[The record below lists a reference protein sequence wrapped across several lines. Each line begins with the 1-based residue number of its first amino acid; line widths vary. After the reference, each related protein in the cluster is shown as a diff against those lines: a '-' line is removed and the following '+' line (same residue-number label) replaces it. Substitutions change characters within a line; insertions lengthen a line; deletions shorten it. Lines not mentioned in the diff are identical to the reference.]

1 MDNHVREGDIW
12 LFQPMANG
20 KNGRFKMIV
29 HFLHKASIDHFT
41 DRRTGI
47 GSNYGR
53 TSTNVTGVN
62 EQPPTDGMT
71 SAH

>member
-1 MDNHVREGDIW
+1 
-12 LFQPMANG
+12 MANV
-20 KNGRFKMIV
+20 KNGRFTMRV
-29 HFLHKASIDHFT
+29 HLLHKASIGHFP

-53 TSTNVTGVN
+53 TSANVTGVN